1 MREVP
6 ETHQRGLLSLENLD
20 QVIPFID
27 TTKQGTVY
35 FTDTDVGLMTSKDGR
50 IWICINGLAFLRFKP
65 CPTKEVTE

>member
-35 FTDTDVGLMTSKDGR
+35 FIDTDVGLMTSEDGR

-65 CPTKEVTE
+65 GLRKEVTE